1 MWLTLLAKKKAKRQ
15 RRLKKYPLNIVGLLD
30 ALEDLAEVDLEKEEI
45 QPNNTLQYFMA
56 RTSYILSCNRRVEDY
71 VC

>member
-1 MWLTLLAKKKAKRQ
+1 LKKKPKRQ
-15 RRLKKYPLNIVGLLD
+15 RQFKQYELNILGLLQ
-30 ALEDLAEVDLEKEEI
+30 ALEDLGEVDIEREEI

-71 VC
+71 VK

>member
-1 MWLTLLAKKKAKRQ
+1 LGKKKPKRQ
-15 RRLKKYPLNIVGLLD
+15 RRFKQNALNIVGLLE
-30 ALEDLAEVDLEKEEI
+30 ALEDLGDVDLEKEEI